1 MTDKERA
8 VEYNLNF
15 REIFECDTLRDVIL
29 RLINDFL
36 EDDGSEILYWLNDI
50 SEDSN
55 KYKFLAL
62 INEELNEKDDWH
74 ERILKN
80 NKWLLN
86 ANDEALSDFCERT
99 ETAIKSLSD
108 EIVRLLSKYFIS
120 NIPTTREDKSGI
132 KEYDFGYV
140 KDGVLNWTEK
150 GNQLAWAIYHA
161 FDDITDECEETGYS
175 FANLIEK
182 SGVVEYKGKWT
193 SIKTNLDSILSGKK
207 IDFKEEEYSKEAGK
221 FIADLYYSRKGK

>member
-8 VEYNLNF
+8 VEYNLNY
-15 REIFECDTLRDVIL
+15 REIFVYDTLRGVIL
-29 RLINDFL
+29 HLINDFI
-36 EDDGSEILYWLNDI
+36 EEDGSEILYWLNDI

-55 KYKFLAL
+55 KYKFLVL
-62 INEELNEKDDWH
+62 INEELNEKDDWL
-74 ERILKN
+74 ERIVKN
-80 NKWLLN
+80 NNWLLN

-99 ETAIKSLSD
+99 DTAIKSLSN
-108 EIVRLLSKYFIS
+108 EIVRLLSKYYIS
-120 NIPTTREDKSGI
+120 NIPITSKGEPGI

-140 KDGVLNWTEK
+140 KNGVLHWTEK

-193 SIKTNLDSILSGKK
+193 SIKTNLDTILSGKK
-207 IDFKEEEYSKEAGK
+207 NDFKEEEFSKEAGEL
-221 FIADLYYSRKGK
+221 IADIYNSRKGK